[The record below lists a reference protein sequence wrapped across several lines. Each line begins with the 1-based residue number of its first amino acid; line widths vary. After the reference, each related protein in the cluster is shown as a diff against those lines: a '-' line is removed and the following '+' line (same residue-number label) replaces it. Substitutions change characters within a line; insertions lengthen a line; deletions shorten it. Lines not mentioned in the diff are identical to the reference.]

1 MKTFWNAEPRTKIV
15 AVVSFGLMLCCAF
28 LFFVSAIT
36 EPLTRPEPTIDVDK
50 VYTQAFLT
58 LQAQYPTQ
66 TNTATLVSTATQT
79 ESPQPTN
86 TIVVGTFENPT
97 ETALPAVSINPGV
110 ASCIKD
116 DTPEIGIVVDI
127 VDGDTIKVIIN
138 GATYS
143 LRYIGIDTPENTTEK
158 EYYGQEATNRNA
170 ELVYAKAV
178 TLYSDVSDKDRYGR
192 LLRYV
197 FVEDQF
203 INLML
208 VQEGYASAYRYE
220 PDTACAETFSNAET
234 NPKNNKVG
242 MWGAPPTL
250 EYVAPAAPLATQP
263 AGGAAACSCSGN
275 QYNCDNFGS
284 HSSAQSCFNYCK
296 SLGVG
301 DIHKLDGDHDGIA
314 CESLP

>member
-1 MKTFWNAEPRTKIV
+1 MKTFMSAEPKTKII
-15 AVVSFGLMLCCAF
+15 AAALSFLSLCCVSLICFPAF
-28 LFFVSAIT
+28 S
-36 EPLTRPEPTIDVDK
+36 PLTKPEPTIDVDK
-50 VYTQAFLT
+50 AYSQAFQT
-58 LQAQYPTQ
+58 IQAQYPTQ
-66 TNTATLVSTATQT
+66 TNTATYTA
-79 ESPQPTN
+79 SPQPTN
-86 TIVVGTFENPT
+86 TIIAIAFENPT
-97 ETALPAVSINPGV
+97 ETALPSATIKPGP

-116 DTPEIGIVVDI
+116 DTPELGIVLDI

-138 GATYS
+138 GATYT

-170 ELVYAKAV
+170 ELVYTKVV

-203 INLML
+203 VNLTL
-208 VQEGYASAYRYE
+208 VQEGYASAYRYD
-220 PDTACAETFSNAET
+220 PDTACADVFAKAET
-234 NPKNNKVG
+234 KPKNNKIG
-242 MWGAPPTL
+242 MWKVTPTL
-250 EYVAPAAPLATQP
+250 EYVAPVVAPPTTQP
-263 AGGAAACSCSGN
+263 AARAVCSCAGD

-296 SLGVG
+296 SVGVG
-301 DIHKLDGDHDGIA
+301 DVHKLDRDRDGIA